1 MSLKGIFEYLITN
14 KHFQNLFW
22 EMINDWFSHKK
33 ALEEANAQVTEK
45 LNQEEKVAK
54 AEAQIASTAA
64 NKPTTD
70 QVIKELEDGTF

>member
-33 ALEEANAQVTEK
+33 SLEEANVQVTEK

-54 AEAQIASTAA
+54 VEAQIASTAA

>member
-22 EMINDWFSHKK
+22 EMINDRFSHKK
-33 ALEEANAQVTEK
+33 SLEEANAQVKEK
-45 LNQEEKVAK
+45 LNHEEKIAK
-54 AEAQIASTAA
+54 VEAQIASTAA

>member
-33 ALEEANAQVTEK
+33 SLEEANTQVTEK
-45 LNQEEKVAK
+45 LNQEEKIAK
-54 AEAQIASTAA
+54 VEAQIASTAA

>member
-33 ALEEANAQVTEK
+33 SLEEVNTQVTEK
-45 LNQEEKVAK
+45 LNHEEKIAK
-54 AEAQIASTAA
+54 VEAQIASTAA
-64 NKPTTD
+64 NKLTTD